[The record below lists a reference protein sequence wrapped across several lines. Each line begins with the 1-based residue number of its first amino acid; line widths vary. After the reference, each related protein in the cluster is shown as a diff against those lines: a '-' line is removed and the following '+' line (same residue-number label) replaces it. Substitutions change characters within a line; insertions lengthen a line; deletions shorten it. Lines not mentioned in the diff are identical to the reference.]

1 MDRMIRVKDED
12 SDIVIVLPGNR
23 EVTLQYRSEGPSL
36 DILFPEPWP
45 VNNWE
50 GSELLVW
57 LNMKPAKSINK
68 TTQHIRIADQLCIPL
83 DPVPGKETGKETA
96 DEE

>member
-1 MDRMIRVKDED
+1 MDRTIKVKDED

-23 EVTLQYRSEGPSL
+23 EVTLQYRPEGPSL
-36 DILFPEPWP
+36 DILFPEPWY

-50 GSELLVW
+50 GS
-57 LNMKPAKSINK
+57 NMVPAKSINK
-68 TTQHIRIADQLCIPL
+68 THQHIRLADQLCIPL
-83 DPVPGKETGKETA
+83 DLVPGKDS

>member
-1 MDRMIRVKDED
+1 MDRMIKVKGD
-12 SDIVIVLPGNR
+12 SDILIVLPGNR

-50 GSELLVW
+50 GGD
-57 LNMKPAKSINK
+57 MKPAKSPSGSNK
-68 TTQHIRIADQLCIPL
+68 KGCQHIRIADQLCIPL
-83 DPVPGKETGKETA
+83 DPVPGKKDSGES
-96 DEE
+96 

>member
-50 GSELLVW
+50 GSD
-57 LNMKPAKSINK
+57 MKPAKSINK
-68 TTQHIRIADQLCIPL
+68 RSQHIRIADQLCIPL

>member
-1 MDRMIRVKDED
+1 MDKKIKLKDED

-50 GSELLVW
+50 GSD
-57 LNMKPAKSINK
+57 MKPAKSPSGNK
-68 TTQHIRIADQLCIPL
+68 KDCQHIRIADQLCIPL
-83 DPVPGKETGKETA
+83 DPVSSK
-96 DEE
+96 

>member
-1 MDRMIRVKDED
+1 MDRMIKVKDED

-36 DILFPEPWP
+36 DILFPEPWH

-50 GSELLVW
+50 GSD
-57 LNMKPAKSINK
+57 MKPAKSINK
-68 TTQHIRIADQLCIPL
+68 TCQHIRIADQLCIPL
-83 DPVPGKETGKETA
+83 DPVPGKEIGKETA